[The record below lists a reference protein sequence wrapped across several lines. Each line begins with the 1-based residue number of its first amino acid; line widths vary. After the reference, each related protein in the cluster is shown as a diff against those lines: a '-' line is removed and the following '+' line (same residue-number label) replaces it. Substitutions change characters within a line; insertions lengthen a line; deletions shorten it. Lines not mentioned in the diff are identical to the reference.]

1 MDPLVLLMPES
12 SQVRTTVSVR
22 PVARSWVLEKIIVGF
37 NDLDLLLPFLET
49 LDIAVYTAESRKELF
64 YLVAEDTV
72 YCLKWGK
79 LG

>member
-1 MDPLVLLMPES
+1 MPES

-22 PVARSWVLEKIIVGF
+22 PMARPWVLEKIIVRF

-64 YLVAEDTV
+64 YLLQRTWSIV
-72 YCLKWGK
+72 
-79 LG
+79 